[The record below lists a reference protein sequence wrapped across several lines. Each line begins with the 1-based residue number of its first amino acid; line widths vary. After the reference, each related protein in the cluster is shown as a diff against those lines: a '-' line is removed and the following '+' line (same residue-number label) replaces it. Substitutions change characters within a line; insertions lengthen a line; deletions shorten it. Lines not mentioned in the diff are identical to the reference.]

1 MQIQVNLKNNLI
13 SSDKPKNKYIKVKKF
28 EDEIKE
34 NIDSSFLKREL
45 LKSEK
50 TIDLK
55 INLANPSL
63 KSIDI
68 DNLNLSIQKTNLNS
82 TCINKLAKTPNSS
95 ARNDVKDKDLV
106 KKIVHLKKENSDSK
120 YSNNKSSKS
129 TKALSIKTKFS
140 SNGEKNS
147 NIDKSD
153 YISNSIYN
161 SNGHYNSNKT
171 LNLSRT
177 NISSISLHSESKN
190 LSKNNSQLVKM
201 KKSKELNSISIKTAN
216 LSISQNINKNKLS
229 ESNNINSVNLLKKK
243 EIKIEFEESQISQN
257 NYKKTNSLGIDTS
270 LSMSMSKISS
280 SQMIKTPKIRNSFS
294 KVFYATDRQKKN
306 EHKVKVSQST
316 LDGISNFS
324 NSPEKRKDINLNMF
338 RKAYKQG
345 SVSAS
350 ARKNSQSSL
359 SSRNVSVNQS
369 VSIIKSNDG
378 IGIKNDSKIEV
389 KKFTPDKSNSNLKV
403 INLNE
408 QRKNKKI
415 QNLLSS
421 ESVSVKSIDL
431 SIDRSHSLKH
441 IHEKFNSSKNKLKHM
456 NVPVVKTKLYDEVEI
471 IDNIKLSK
479 NKILDHRESSAKLID
494 SLYEYEGRS
503 NSVFTSNNFLTN
515 VSMNFNTFTNRSS
528 LKSEKSKSKS
538 KRLSEARDEKLS
550 RRESSN
556 DNSKSTPQLDKL
568 SEKLNEACESF
579 SLKSPPDKNIFV
591 R

>member
-1 MQIQVNLKNNLI
+1 M
-13 SSDKPKNKYIKVKKF
+13 
-28 EDEIKE
+28 
-34 NIDSSFLKREL
+34 
-45 LKSEK
+45 
-50 TIDLK
+50 
-55 INLANPSL
+55 ANPSL

-95 ARNDVKDKDLV
+95 ARDGLQDKDLL

-120 YSNNKSSKS
+120 YSNSKSSKS

-153 YISNSIYN
+153 FISNSIYN

-190 LSKNNSQLVKM
+190 LSKNNSQLVKT
-201 KKSKELNSISIKTAN
+201 KNSEKSKELNSIYIKTAN

-257 NYKKTNSLGIDTS
+257 NCKKTNSLGIDTS
-270 LSMSMSKISS
+270 LSMSMSKISC

-324 NSPEKRKDINLNMF
+324 NSPVKRKDINLNMF

-369 VSIIKSNDG
+369 LSIIKSNDG
-378 IGIKNDSKIEV
+378 LGMKNDSKIEV
-389 KKFTPDKSNSNLKV
+389 KKFTSDKSNSNLKV

-538 KRLSEARDEKLS
+538 KRLSEARDEKIS

-579 SLKSPPDKNIFV
+579 SLKSPPDKNISV
-591 R
+591 KK

>member
-1 MQIQVNLKNNLI
+1 M
-13 SSDKPKNKYIKVKKF
+13 
-28 EDEIKE
+28 
-34 NIDSSFLKREL
+34 
-45 LKSEK
+45 
-50 TIDLK
+50 
-55 INLANPSL
+55 ANPSL

-95 ARNDVKDKDLV
+95 ARDGLQDKDLL

-147 NIDKSD
+147 NKDKSD

-190 LSKNNSQLVKM
+190 LSKNNSQLVKT
-201 KKSKELNSISIKTAN
+201 KKSEKSKELNSIYIKTAN
-216 LSISQNINKNKLS
+216 LSISQNINKNKLL

-257 NYKKTNSLGIDTS
+257 NCKKTNSLGIDTS
-270 LSMSMSKISS
+270 LSMSMSKISC

-324 NSPEKRKDINLNMF
+324 NSPVKRKDINLNIF

-345 SVSAS
+345 SISAS

-369 VSIIKSNDG
+369 LSIIKSNDG
-378 IGIKNDSKIEV
+378 LGIKSDSKIEV
-389 KKFTPDKSNSNLKV
+389 KKFTSDKSNSNLKV

-538 KRLSEARDEKLS
+538 KRLSEARDEKIS

-579 SLKSPPDKNIFV
+579 SLKSPPDKNISV
-591 R
+591 KK

>member
-1 MQIQVNLKNNLI
+1 
-13 SSDKPKNKYIKVKKF
+13 
-28 EDEIKE
+28 
-34 NIDSSFLKREL
+34 
-45 LKSEK
+45 
-50 TIDLK
+50 
-55 INLANPSL
+55 LANPSL

-95 ARNDVKDKDLV
+95 ARDGLQDKDLL

-129 TKALSIKTKFS
+129 TKALTIKTKFS

-147 NIDKSD
+147 NKDKSD

-190 LSKNNSQLVKM
+190 LSKNNSQLVKT
-201 KKSKELNSISIKTAN
+201 KKSEKSKELNSIYIKTAN

-257 NYKKTNSLGIDTS
+257 NCKKTNSLGIDTS
-270 LSMSMSKISS
+270 LSMSMSKISC

-324 NSPEKRKDINLNMF
+324 NSPVKRKDINLNMF

-345 SVSAS
+345 SISAS

-369 VSIIKSNDG
+369 LSIIKSNDG
-378 IGIKNDSKIEV
+378 LGIKSDSKIEV
-389 KKFTPDKSNSNLKV
+389 KKFTSDKSNSNLKV

-568 SEKLNEACESF
+568 SEKLNEACENF
-579 SLKSPPDKNIFV
+579 SLKSPPDKNISV
-591 R
+591 KK